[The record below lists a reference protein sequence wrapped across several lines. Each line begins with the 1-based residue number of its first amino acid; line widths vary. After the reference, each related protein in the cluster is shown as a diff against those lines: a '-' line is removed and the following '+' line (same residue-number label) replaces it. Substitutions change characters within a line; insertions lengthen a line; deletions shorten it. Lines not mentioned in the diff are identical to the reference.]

1 MEEDRMQDHTHD
13 LGPLFGTYLLRLPE
27 VILKYMDPV
36 SHPCLPFLYPVFPVS
51 HVSNMGK
58 ISGQLWWFFSLI
70 VPGDWGIE
78 QPDNIGFFLYLQVSG
93 LCVCFPNRAPLT
105 KIIYNL

>member
-58 ISGQLWWFFSLI
+58 VANFDISIDKKYRNSKLSVAII
-70 VPGDWGIE
+70 VTC
-78 QPDNIGFFLYLQVSG
+78 FLLLLPTSMTCNQ
-93 LCVCFPNRAPLT
+93 R
-105 KIIYNL
+105 